1 MKRAPK
7 RSAAAI
13 LAAREAKAQKLLLLA
28 KKAER
33 QVAEARAKC
42 AREER
47 GRRDGF
53 NAQVGAGL
61 LHLAEHDDRARAV
74 LTMINAQIGEAVS
87 STPVSAQPRSM
98 VDPVQGAVEPFNPA
112 NEPVPNASAYTPET
126 AHVGAHATSKQ
137 LDLISGATA

>member
-1 MKRAPK
+1 MVKAVMKRAPK

-47 GRRDGF
+47 GRRDNF

-74 LTMINAQIGEAVS
+74 LAMINAQIGKAVS
-87 STPVSAQPRSM
+87 SAPVTVQP
-98 VDPVQGAVEPFNPA
+98 EPTV
-112 NEPVPNASAYTPET
+112 EPVPDVSAKTPET
-126 AHVGAHATSKQ
+126 AHVGAHATSPQ
-137 LDLISGATA
+137 LNLISGATA